1 MLNEVSNRITARY
14 SQMTKT
20 EKKIADHLLAEK
32 SDLYLTSITE
42 FAGNCGVA
50 DSTVFRFCRL
60 LGYSG
65 YNEFK
70 LALAKDEGSAQHM
83 MENGGE
89 EEDVYS
95 SVTAQD
101 SVAVTGNKLRA
112 MYWAAINQTLEL
124 LDPEQVVKAADI
136 LEKSDRV
143 YCMGEGGSMVMA
155 MEAWVRFM
163 VVSRQFFSVDNSHL
177 QVLTAAL
184 MTEKDTIWFFSYSGS
199 TREMADIFET
209 AKARGAKIIVVTR
222 FANSPASQYADVVLV
237 CGSNERPFQSGTIVA
252 KIAQLV
258 VIDMVYQEFIR
269 RNSATIEK
277 NREASTKAVSK
288 FLL

>member
-1 MLNEVSNRITARY
+1 MLNEVSNRITAKY
-14 SQMTKT
+14 SEMTKT
-20 EKKIADHLLAEK
+20 EKKIADRLLAEK
-32 SDLYLTSITE
+32 GDLYLTSITE
-42 FAGNCGVA
+42 FAGSCGVA

-70 LALAKDEGSAQHM
+70 LALAKDEGSARHM
-83 MENGGE
+83 LGNEA
-89 EEDVYS
+89 EEDIYS
-95 SVTAQD
+95 TITPKD
-101 SVAVTGNKLRA
+101 TVAATGNKLRA

-124 LDPEQVVKAADI
+124 LDAEAVIQAADL
-136 LEKSDRV
+136 LEQSDRI

-163 VVSRQFFSVDNSHL
+163 VVSSKFMAVDNSHL
-177 QVLTAAL
+177 QAITAAL

-199 TREMADIFET
+199 TREMEDIFTT

-237 CGSNERPFQSGTIVA
+237 CGSNERPLQSGTVVA
-252 KIAQLV
+252 KIAQLM

-269 RNSATIEK
+269 RNSENIEK
-277 NREASTKAVSK
+277 SREASTKAVSK